1 VSGVQEWGVRHPG
14 IGVLYYGIED
24 EARVAAGTAATMLP
38 PCLLYRLVVPAPD
51 QGWLTL
57 TSPKAR
63 GRRRALA
70 RGWRL
75 ATAASVRAAGLSRLG
90 PVRVH
95 AEARPRR
102 IAPISGWGIH
112 HAEDVRPSMHRVFEG
127 LVDAGVIER
136 NDRTCVIDESLTL
149 GVPTGEAGGQG
160 YLVLTLRELP

>member
-1 VSGVQEWGVRHPG
+1 MSGARAWGVRHPG
-14 IGVLYYGIED
+14 IGVLYYGSED

-38 PCLLYRLVVPAPD
+38 PCLPHRLVVPAPEG
-51 QGWLTL
+51 GWLTL

-63 GRRRALA
+63 GRRRSPA
-70 RGWRL
+70 RHWRL
-75 ATAASVRAAGLSRLG
+75 ATAGAVRAAGLLRLG
-90 PVRVH
+90 PVRVQ

-136 NDRTCVIDESLTL
+136 NDRTCVVDESLTL